1 MLHSEFQ
8 ASEPSGSE
16 EEDFLIFF
24 IHFYDLNLGL
34 LSAGPSWTLR
44 PSFH

>member
-1 MLHSEFQ
+1 MQHTKFQ

-24 IHFYDLNLGL
+24 LCISMIRTKEPLAQGHLG
-34 LSAGPSWTLR
+34 S
-44 PSFH
+44 

>member
-1 MLHSEFQ
+1 MLHTEFQ

-24 IHFYDLNLGL
+24 SYI
-34 LSAGPSWTLR
+34 SMI
-44 PSFH
+44 